1 LQNPKILIENSSNPS
16 VPILNGLLCKS
27 FLCRLKGLMF
37 QRSLPNNFG
46 LLLADSVESRVNS
59 AIHMFFMNFDIAVI
73 WIDKHFRVV
82 DVQIAQKG
90 HALYSPSAPAQYTL
104 ETSVENFGFFHPGD
118 QIKVDYVD

>member
-1 LQNPKILIENSSNPS
+1 
-16 VPILNGLLCKS
+16 
-27 FLCRLKGLMF
+27 MF